1 MQIRQTEEGIK
12 VNVLVRPHFME
23 AIIAVG
29 HDLALAVFQ
38 DKVIHET
45 TIRHRH
51 LGLPEIKDGSLRHT
65 SHLGLFLIS
74 QEGILKD
81 HLHLA

>member
-12 VNVLVRPHFME
+12 INILVRPHFME

-29 HDLALAVFQ
+29 HDLTLAVFQ

-51 LGLPEIKDGSLRHT
+51 LNLPEIKDGSL
-65 SHLGLFLIS
+65 SHQG
-74 QEGILKD
+74 
-81 HLHLA
+81 

>member
-1 MQIRQTEEGIK
+1 MQISQTEEGIK
-12 VNVLVRPHFME
+12 VNILIRLRFME
-23 AIIAVG
+23 AIIAVDHG
-29 HDLALAVFQ
+29 LTLAVFQ
-38 DKVIHET
+38 DKVIRET

-51 LGLPEIKDGSLRHT
+51 LGLPEIKDRGLSHS

-81 HLHLA
+81 HPHLV

>member
-29 HDLALAVFQ
+29 HDLTLAVFQ

-51 LGLPEIKDGSLRHT
+51 LNLPEIKDRSLSHS
-65 SHLGLFLIS
+65 SHLGLFLI
-74 QEGILKD
+74 G
-81 HLHLA
+81 

>member
-23 AIIAVG
+23 AIIAVDYG
-29 HDLALAVFQ
+29 LTLTVLQ

-45 TIRHRH
+45 TVRHRY
-51 LGLPEIKDGSLRHT
+51 LDLPEIKDRSLSHS

-81 HLHLA
+81 HSHLA